1 MDAKPSPLFLV
12 VLGGLGT
19 ALLSPINVGGIPI
32 FFLAVPMAILATILH
47 NAEAGIVVGVGTSV
61 VSGILVNSIELW
73 DMVGMG
79 LAAAVVVLAYD
90 AIYPKQ
96 KTDLSAILF
105 AVLGALLLELTNELT
120 TRESILFRPEL
131 FLGTH
136 PALGLQILANVFAM
150 GLLLS
155 FYNTGKK

>member
-1 MDAKPSPLFLV
+1 MDKPSPLFLI

-19 ALLSPINVGGIPI
+19 ALLSPLNVNGIPI
-32 FFLAVPMAILATILH
+32 FLLAVPIAILATILH

-61 VSGILVNSIELW
+61 LSGILVNSIELW
-73 DMVGMG
+73 NMIGMG

-105 AVLGALLLELTNELT
+105 AVLGALLVQLASELS
-120 TRESILFRPEL
+120 TRENILFRTEL

-136 PALGLQILANVFAM
+136 PALGLQIIANVFVM
-150 GLLLS
+150 GILLT
-155 FYNTGKK
+155 YYPQGKK

>member
-1 MDAKPSPLFLV
+1 MDKPAPLFLI

-19 ALLSPINVGGIPI
+19 ALLSPVNVGGIPL
-32 FFLAVPMAILATILH
+32 FYLAVPLAILATMLH
-47 NAEAGIVVGVGTSV
+47 NAEAGIVVGVGTSI

-73 DMVGMG
+73 DMLGIG

-90 AIYPKQ
+90 AVYPKQ

-105 AVLGALLLELTNELT
+105 AVLGALLVEFSSELT
-120 TRESILFRPEL
+120 TRENILFRPEL

-136 PALGLQILANVFAM
+136 PALGLQILANVFVM
-150 GLLLS
+150 GLLLT